1 MRIGVL
7 VTGDTAVRA
16 AHSLSAHPE
25 VDEVVVVGPARSR
38 NFKVVSTAKHCD
50 LLVGSGDSGP
60 QTARKHGV
68 PLLWDGE
75 HAEEGV
81 AVWGA
86 SPAGLTLALAA
97 REPDARLV
105 ALADPSHSEGDT
117 SKVTFPDPIGTVG
130 VSDSTLADRRIATGR
145 APDEYAACLVIGP
158 ERRVTI
164 VDQAAFLAGV
174 ALAASIGVAG
184 TEPIPVW
191 SRALTYL
198 NTATEMGLV
207 MGEA

>member
-1 MRIGVL
+1 M
-7 VTGDTAVRA
+7 TGDTAVRA
-16 AHSLSAHPE
+16 AHSLSAQPG

-38 NFKVVSTAKHCD
+38 NFKVVSTAEDCD
-50 LLVGSGDSGP
+50 FLVGSGASAP
-60 QTARKHGV
+60 PIARKHGV

-75 HAEEGV
+75 HGVEGV

-105 ALADPSHSEGDT
+105 ALADPNQAEGEN
-117 SKVTFPDPIGTVG
+117 SKVRFPDPVGTVG
-130 VSDSTLADRRIATGR
+130 VSDSTFADRRIATGR

-164 VDQAAFLAGV
+164 IDHAAFLAGV

-184 TEPIPVW
+184 TEPLPTW

-207 MGEA
+207 IGEA